1 MDITSRT
8 YGDVVV
14 VEPAGRID
22 YPAGAEFERSLL
34 ALTNPSAGADAGL
47 VVDMQG
53 VTYIGSVGLRV
64 LLVAAKALHA
74 RAVRIAVANVQPT
87 VREIMAIA
95 HFETVVE
102 IFPTL
107 NDAIG
112 ALSSNALAAYR
123 AANEG
128 RSP

>member
-22 YPAGAEFERSLL
+22 YPAGAEFERILVP
-34 ALTNPSAGADAGL
+34 LTNPSAGADSGL

-53 VTYIGSVGLRV
+53 VNYIGSVGLRV

-74 RAVRIAVANVQPT
+74 RTVRIAVANVQPA

-107 NDAIG
+107 SEALG

>member
-8 YGDVVV
+8 YADVVV
-14 VEPAGRID
+14 VGPVGRID
-22 YPAGAEFERSLL
+22 YPAGAEFEGVLL
-34 ALTNPSAGADAGL
+34 PLTNPSAGANAGL
-47 VVDMQG
+47 VVDMRG

-74 RAVRIAVANVQPT
+74 RAVRIAVANVQPA
-87 VREIMAIA
+87 VAEIMAIA

-107 NDAIG
+107 TDALAAMSG
-112 ALSSNALAAYR
+112 DALAAYR
-123 AANEG
+123 AAPG
-128 RSP
+128 DGL